1 MSFFKVQMNNKQ
13 RKSVVQVSA
22 TSSTGSGTVG
32 SNASSSS
39 PIGSSYKS
47 ASPAR
52 KHRKIQRKDLDKC
65 NKQPVVSAFFQQ
77 SPSLKLSSKIP
88 MEFQEPSV
96 PQAREN
102 LTETEDV
109 SQKFKYSVC
118 KSTFE
123 KLQNY
128 SHIPINRLE
137 TNSECQI
144 ENDINIRT
152 DILEQTVMMEQDFN
166 SLNDNKN
173 NSENLN
179 FCLKESGSFNQIKKV
194 SEREN
199 KFEEPRPGCKKKTKF
214 TPLEEQYMEIKQ
226 QNPDAIL
233 LVECGYKYRF
243 FDEDAKTASQVLSIG
258 CYQDHNF
265 LSASIPTHRLH
276 VHIRRLV
283 TKGYKVGVVKQIETA
298 ALKAAGSNKNNV
310 FRRKLTALY
319 TKSTMIGED
328 ICPTSSSVNNEED
341 EKVLDFVG
349 DSVSGFLTA
358 VCETAEKKGNVMIG
372 VMAVQPA
379 TGDVLYSSFH
389 DSNTRSELESC
400 LIHIH
405 PIEVI
410 LPETL
415 LSPQTVNL
423 VKEITTLRFSQM
435 NIKSLSSTTDDRC
448 RIEWVSDNTF
458 EFTSALSIISTFYQ
472 KCTSDDSQDSSE
484 TERTQN
490 LQKVMDFPPVIL
502 CCLSSLI
509 KYLEMFH
516 LESVL
521 YNPSN
526 FSPLSTTSC
535 YINLPATTIRNLEIF
550 QNKSDFKEYGSLF
563 WVLNRTRTK
572 FGSRMLK
579 NWLRQPL
586 RDFRNMNKKVKPTC
600 HTFPITFCLLQSC
613 SPSQF
618 LAVVRAL
625 NVVQE
630 TLKPLICTVEVEIQ
644 ASTLK
649 TLVLETVELL
659 GDVQFYLNSLD
670 EKAASEGDKT
680 TLFKDFTS
688 FPHVVERKKE
698 MSEVSNK
705 LNSLRPT
712 IAQLL
717 HLSIFHFVTVSGQ
730 EYLIEVKNTN
740 LSYVPRDWLKISMTK
755 QVSRFRSPAVESLL
769 NQLQQVR
776 EQLKFDC
783 YQAWLQFLS
792 DFNTNFY
799 RFKKAVLN
807 LATLDCFLSL
817 AEFAKQEKYCK
828 PDLVDNFHQE
838 LKIVDG
844 RHPIIEK
851 LLSGEG
857 QYVPNDTFLNSEKRC
872 MVITGP
878 NMGGKSSYIK
888 QVALIT
894 ILAQIGS
901 YVPAESVTISPVDG
915 IFTRMGAADNIERG
929 KSTFLVEMQETVDIF
944 KNATDHSLVVLDE
957 LGRGTSTYDG
967 TAIAY
972 ASLEYLLREVKCLT
986 LFVTHYLLLTEL
998 QDRYPGNITNHHMV
1012 YIVGDDDNINSKDE
1026 STVLHSCLTFLYK
1039 LEDGAAER
1047 SFGLNV
1053 ARMAGMPESV
1063 IKLAYYKSQQVEQEV
1078 KKRSALRREF
1088 VTLWNKIL

>member
-1 MSFFKVQMNNKQ
+1 MNRPEKHS
-13 RKSVVQVSA
+13 KS
-22 TSSTGSGTVG
+22 
-32 SNASSSS
+32 
-39 PIGSSYKS
+39 
-47 ASPAR
+47 
-52 KHRKIQRKDLDKC
+52 
-65 NKQPVVSAFFQQ
+65 
-77 SPSLKLSSKIP
+77 
-88 MEFQEPSV
+88 
-96 PQAREN
+96 
-102 LTETEDV
+102 
-109 SQKFKYSVC
+109 
-118 KSTFE
+118 
-123 KLQNY
+123 
-128 SHIPINRLE
+128 
-137 TNSECQI
+137 
-144 ENDINIRT
+144 
-152 DILEQTVMMEQDFN
+152 
-166 SLNDNKN
+166 
-173 NSENLN
+173 SEN
-179 FCLKESGSFNQIKKV
+179 FV
-194 SEREN
+194 
-199 KFEEPRPGCKKKTKF
+199 
-214 TPLEEQYMEIKQ
+214 Y
-226 QNPDAIL
+226 
-233 LVECGYKYRF
+233 
-243 FDEDAKTASQVLSIG
+243 
-258 CYQDHNF
+258 
-265 LSASIPTHRLH
+265 
-276 VHIRRLV
+276 
-283 TKGYKVGVVKQIETA
+283 
-298 ALKAAGSNKNNV
+298 
-310 FRRKLTALY
+310 
-319 TKSTMIGED
+319 ST
-328 ICPTSSSVNNEED
+328 
-341 EKVLDFVG
+341 
-349 DSVSGFLTA
+349 
-358 VCETAEKKGNVMIG
+358 
-372 VMAVQPA
+372 
-379 TGDVLYSSFH
+379 
-389 DSNTRSELESC
+389 
-400 LIHIH
+400 
-405 PIEVI
+405 
-410 LPETL
+410 
-415 LSPQTVNL
+415 
-423 VKEITTLRFSQM
+423 
-435 NIKSLSSTTDDRC
+435 
-448 RIEWVSDNTF
+448 
-458 EFTSALSIISTFYQ
+458 
-472 KCTSDDSQDSSE
+472 
-484 TERTQN
+484 
-490 LQKVMDFPPVIL
+490 
-502 CCLSSLI
+502 
-509 KYLEMFH
+509 
-516 LESVL
+516 
-521 YNPSN
+521 SN

-586 RDFRNMNKKVKPTC
+586 RDFRQIEERQQVVTEVLHSDCMFFTKLAQLLCKLPDLQKGLCAALHKK
-600 HTFPITFCLLQSC
+600 C

-740 LSYVPRDWLKISMTK
+740 LSYVPRDWLKIRSK

-986 LFVTHYLLLTEL
+986 LFVTHYLMLTEL